1 MMEKKKALVLGGT
14 AAHIALLKELK
25 RRDYQT
31 ILVDYYPDPVAKPYA
46 DLHVQESTL
55 DFDKVVEVAR
65 EHEVDLVISACVD
78 QANVAASY
86 AMEKIGKVPPY
97 PYKIAKRIS
106 NKGDMKKVMN
116 EHGIPTARHLYVE
129 DINDVDLSELR
140 FPVMVKPADCCG
152 AAGVKKCETK
162 EQLEKY
168 LPFAIECSRND
179 LALIEEFVEG
189 VEISAYCF
197 VSNGKAKVLAT
208 AERLSVIDGD
218 EEVIKCY
225 GTIMPSSL
233 PESAIRVVEDAAT
246 KVAQAYGLDNTPLHI
261 QALVDVSKEQDQV
274 NIIEFA
280 PRVGGG
286 LSFWTTREKTGFDI
300 ISATVDSWEGK
311 QVQVLMSDKPIV
323 QVIHL
328 VYAHPGEFGTIEGTD
343 QVIEKGLVDAFFP
356 YKTAGMQIG
365 EATAS
370 AGRVGAF
377 IVSGSTCEDILDKLT
392 PAFSMISVRDDD
404 GTDLTCRD
412 LFLGEKEMSAYNN
425 RRSEQR

>member
-1 MMEKKKALVLGGT
+1 MMLEKKALVLGGT

-25 RRDYQT
+25 RRGYRT
-31 ILVDYYPDPVAKPYA
+31 VLVDYYPNPVAKPYA

-55 DFDKVVEVAR
+55 DFDKVVELAR

-97 PYKIAKRIS
+97 SYEVAKRIS
-106 NKGDMKKVMN
+106 NKGDMKRAMN
-116 EHGIPTARHLYVE
+116 EQGIPTARYLYVE
-129 DINDVDLSELR
+129 GISDVDLSNLR
-140 FPVMVKPADCCG
+140 FPVVVKPADCCG
-152 AAGVKKCETK
+152 AAGVKKCETE

-179 LALIEEFVEG
+179 RALIEEFVSG
-189 VEISAYCF
+189 IEISAYCF
-197 VSNGKAKVLAT
+197 VSNKRAKVLAT

-218 EEVIKCY
+218 AEVIKCY

-233 PESAIRVVEDAAT
+233 SEAAIRAVEDAAT

-261 QALVDVSKEQDQV
+261 QALVDDSREQDKI

-286 LSFWTTREKTGFDI
+286 LSYRTIWEKTGFDI

-311 QVQVLMSDKPIV
+311 QVSVYVTDEPIV
-323 QVIHL
+323 QIVHL
-328 VYAHPGEFGTIEGTD
+328 IYARPGEF
-343 QVIEKGLVDAFFP
+343 EKIDGMDLAVKTGLVDTFFP
-356 YKTAGMQIG
+356 YKTKGMHIG
-365 EATAS
+365 ETTAS

-377 IVSGSTCEDILDKLT
+377 IVSGSSCEDILDKLAPT
-392 PAFSMISVRDDD
+392 FSGISVQDRI
-404 GTDLTCRD
+404 GNDLTCRD
-412 LFLGEKEMSAYNN
+412 FILGEEEITAYKN